1 MRRGFLVSA
10 DSRFAAQAASEMQ
23 EENRFAAQAASIV
36 QEENRFAAQEASVM
50 QEVYRFAAQAASELQ
65 KQKTLAGRRGSA
77 VSSEP
82 SQKTEKVFVDARVV
96 SQLGMKGCRELA
108 VLTHGGYAAFRS
120 GKDVHVG

>member
-1 MRRGFLVSA
+1 MRRGFLVSTEGN
-10 DSRFAAQAASEMQ
+10 SAAQAASVVQEVYRFAAQEASVVQ
-23 EENRFAAQAASIV
+23 EENRFAAQAAS
-36 QEENRFAAQEASVM
+36 
-50 QEVYRFAAQAASELQ
+50 ELH

-108 VLTHGGYAAFRS
+108 VLTHGGYPAFVS
-120 GKDVHVG
+120 GKHMHVG